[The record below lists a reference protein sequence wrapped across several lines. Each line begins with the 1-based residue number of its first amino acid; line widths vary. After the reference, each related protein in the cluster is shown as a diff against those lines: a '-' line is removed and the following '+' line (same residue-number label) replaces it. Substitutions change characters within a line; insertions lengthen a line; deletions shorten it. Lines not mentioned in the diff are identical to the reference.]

1 MIDLHI
7 HILPGLDDGPQSMPE
22 SLDMARQA
30 AAGGIEAVA
39 ATPHVAPGLYDNN
52 RESILRALR
61 HFRTQLH
68 AHGISLAVHPGAE
81 YLLDPE
87 LPALIRAGGVLTLG
101 DEGRFLLVEFPVAEI
116 PLFAEQT
123 FFEIALLGVT
133 PVLAH
138 PERNGELLRNPG
150 RLFPF
155 LERGVLCQGTA
166 GSFTGRFGARV
177 RQLAHHYLRE
187 GCYQFIASDAHGPV
201 NRKPGLAAA
210 RDAIAGYSEETASLL
225 TAVNPRRLLRGQAPV
240 RPPAANGKA
249 GPRGK
254 SFWGGWSGWWG
265 KIKSRK

>member
-30 AAGGIEAVA
+30 VAGGVKAVA

-52 RESILRALR
+52 RDGILRALR

-68 AHGISLAVHPGAE
+68 THGINLAVRPGAE

-87 LPALIRAGGVLTLG
+87 LPALIKAGEILTLG
-101 DEGRFLLVEFPVAEI
+101 DGGRFLLVEFPAAEI

-150 RLFPF
+150 RLFPL
-155 LERGVLCQGTA
+155 LEKGVLCQGTA

-187 GCYQFIASDAHGPV
+187 GCYQFIGSDAHGPV

-210 RDAIAGYSEETASLL
+210 RDAVESYKEETASLL
-225 TAVNPRRLLRGQAPV
+225 TAVNPERLLRGQAPV
-240 RPPAANGKA
+240 RTPVTAGK
-249 GPRGK
+249 PRPGGK
-254 SFWGGWSGWWG
+254 SFWGGWRG
-265 KIKSRK
+265 KIRSRK